1 MNGTWPFRH
10 HLEAREAAVAVA
22 AADLAVQVVAS
33 KVASA
38 VRANALALGPVGV
51 LDAGALP
58 ARRLQPWLPA
68 RAACVEAP
76 RQQVMA
82 LAK

>member
-10 HLEAREAAVAVA
+10 HLEAREAAAAVA
-22 AADLAVQVVAS
+22 AEDLAVQVAAS
-33 KVASA
+33 KVAS
-38 VRANALALGPVGV
+38 ALALGPVGV